1 MGWLPGNG
9 RRWPL
14 YSEQNQFQ
22 SRWMETEWQLE
33 ALTLSNAFLH
43 THTAHGHNHVHN
55 SSLLI
60 LLRSMLILAWNS
72 YMLAHLKT
80 NILASNLEVQVGVE
94 LLWSDQ
100 KHLIVRSW
108 YRPHTVSNGQITI
121 SWLSIQQGV
130 QRGSG
135 FTIIAGIKCSSH
147 ISRYEWCQGI
157 THNKSCD
164 NSSTSVTTNPE
175 WECFL
180 VIWKHS
186 HRVQSAIQP
195 LKHEWVFSLMH
206 YIFIMN
212 NDFSSACTYITVWGP
227 RCDFMCK

>member
-9 RRWPL
+9 RRWPQ

-43 THTAHGHNHVHN
+43 TCTAHGHNHVHN
-55 SSLLI
+55 SSVLT

-72 YMLAHLKT
+72 YMLAHLKDQHLS
-80 NILASNLEVQVGVE
+80 IKFGSSS
-94 LLWSDQ
+94 WSRTVVIRP
-100 KHLIVRSW
+100 KNLIVGSW
-108 YRPHTVSNGQITI
+108 YRPHTVSNGHITI

-147 ISRYEWCQGI
+147 VSRYEWCQGI

-164 NSSTSVTTNPE
+164 NSSTSVTTNPQ

-180 VIWKHS
+180 VIWKRS
-186 HRVQSAIQP
+186 RRVQSAIQP

-212 NDFSSACTYITVWGP
+212 NDFSSACTYIIVWGP